1 MMKRLR
7 DQVSS
12 TDPVVARA
20 AALVAAMRPLDPSKI
35 RRPPRPS
42 EARARPGTLHLGL
55 AFVVALILASAVAG
69 AATLSGAGWVRSLA
83 SWGRP
88 SRPSSSAPPVRAP
101 IVGGTDA
108 NNASHLPAP
117 APADVLPIATA
128 TANSSASAMATP
140 PVGAA
145 SRSVRSL
152 AATAEESA
160 LVVDAVRALRRDHD
174 ARRAGE
180 LAEEVLQ
187 RYPHGVQREEAM
199 AVAMEAAIADGDT
212 AAARRWAERYLD
224 SWRAGRFADRARDVL
239 AAPPR

>member
-12 TDPVVARA
+12 PDPVVARA
-20 AALVAAMRPLDPSKI
+20 AALVSAVRPLDPSEL
-35 RRPPRPS
+35 RRPPRLS
-42 EARARPGTLHLGL
+42 EARARPASLHLSL
-55 AFVVALILASAVAG
+55 AFVLALILASAVAG
-69 AATLSGAGWVRSLA
+69 AATLSGVPWFRSMA
-83 SWGRP
+83 SWVRP
-88 SRPSSSAPPVRAP
+88 SRSSSPAPPTRAP
-101 IVGGTDA
+101 IVYGNGAD
-108 NNASHLPAP
+108 NVSHSPAP
-117 APADVLPIATA
+117 APADVPPIATA

-160 LVVDAVRALRRDHD
+160 LVVDAVRALRRDQD

-187 RYPHGVQREEAM
+187 RYPHGVQREEAT
-199 AVAMEAAIADGDT
+199 AVAMEAAIANGDT
-212 AAARRWAERYLD
+212 VAARRWAERYLE